1 MDAPPVQYVRT
12 SDGYDIAYCVSG
24 EGRPLIFMWDMPLG
38 CAELLWKSSTMR
50 TFFEPMA
57 SRFRLVQF
65 DSRGSGNST
74 RNLREGHTCE
84 DYVLDL
90 EAVVDRL
97 GLEAFVLFAPVS
109 SSHIATRYTVGHP
122 GRVDGLILL
131 NPFPPEN
138 PWIGMKNWE
147 ELYTNSW
154 DMFLTSFTKTFYQE
168 GGEDWSGYLRRVTTQ
183 ADFLMAAR
191 ALADSRVE
199 EMLPLIATPA
209 LILASREPVWPP
221 LLESAREWAS
231 RILNARLVLF
241 DGQGNNEIVF
251 PGDSGL
257 PPALPVI
264 EEFVNN
270 LQATQER
277 KTSARPLP
285 SGLSLREIE
294 VLRLLAAGK
303 SNQQIADELVISL
316 NTDRRHVS
324 NVFDKTGVA
333 NRTEA
338 SLYARDQGIA

>member
-1 MDAPPVQYVRT
+1 MDAPPVQYVKT

-38 CAELLWKSSTMR
+38 CAELLWRSPIMR

-74 RNLREGHTCE
+74 RNLREGHSCE

-97 GLEAFVLFAPVS
+97 GLEAFVLFAPVN
-109 SSHIATRYTVGHP
+109 SSHVATRYTVRHP

-138 PWIGMKNWE
+138 PWVGMKNWE

-154 DMFLTSFTKTFYQE
+154 DMFLTSFTKTFYIE
-168 GGEDWSGYLRRVTTQ
+168 GSEVYLRKVTTQ

-191 ALADSRVE
+191 ALAASRVE

-221 LLESAREWAS
+221 LLESARAWAS
-231 RILNARLVLF
+231 HMPNARLVLL
-241 DGQGNNEIVF
+241 DGQGNDEIVF
-251 PGDSGL
+251 PGDSGQA
-257 PPALPVI
+257 PAIRVV

-270 LQATQER
+270 LPATQER
-277 KTSARPLP
+277 KPSAGPLPHGLSAREL
-285 SGLSLREIE
+285 E

-316 NTDRRHVS
+316 NTVRRHVS

-338 SLYARDQGIA
+338 SIYARNHGLA